1 MADRGFGIRTPS
13 LIEQLRAVLDQY
25 PDDGQILKELIQNA
39 EDAGAKSVKFVND
52 RRQFPAES
60 LYQPDLKIFQGPA
73 LYAYNDAV
81 FGDADWDRI
90 GAIHN
95 SSKKDD
101 PLKVG
106 KFGLGFK
113 SVFHMTDLPSVIS
126 GDKIGFLDPH
136 EKFFGPRATG
146 KQWHLENDRE
156 EITSLPD
163 QFEPFVGI
171 FGGRDITF
179 NGGVHKGTL
188 FRFPLRTGSQDPSQ
202 FCSQLSEQIYASQ
215 KIDSLF
221 KSFMTCAYMNLLFL
235 SSLES
240 IELYERTEGSEK
252 PELIFQLEI
261 DKDCIKGVR
270 SKREE
275 FLSEIAK
282 VRQTNEWPE
291 KPIQSTYE
299 LQFTETTYI
308 HQSAASTPTPSKK
321 AKKSVDKTSKMT
333 KWMLTNHFSGGQ
345 VSSQLQE
352 LANDSKLG
360 FLPWVAVAM
369 CCGTKDE
376 PFQQVKQ
383 KSQQPNGHF
392 FCFLPLPLEEKSV
405 TGLPVH
411 ISGFFALSQNRR
423 QLKWPTAD
431 QERSAL
437 TDKALLWN
445 ICLVEEAVS
454 VAYAELLNCAILEG
468 FSPTCIYNAMPD
480 CSLTDP
486 KFEKMVTLMYR
497 VTLRRQ
503 SFFGPTTDTSF
514 SASRWHNASEV
525 LFNDLSPN
533 IDNVEDLVSVLMQS
547 GERICTV
554 PSHVEEALQKHEVK
568 ISKIQPGHVRTALK
582 KPNVSTWVDSLSFVN
597 KMSILKYILSD
608 SSYGDIIGIKLLP
621 RSDQIVRFQSSASDA
636 VYIPTKDHPKE
647 LLPGLTH
654 SLLETERVPS
664 EVAAHLEKMAT
675 LGLTQLK
682 ILDKTSMAELI
693 RRLFD
698 PCRDNTKDWDQHTT
712 NHPTHGWLQM
722 AWEYLTRQF
731 PDNLSRFEDLHILL
745 DLASCRI
752 VKLSSGLPALIT
764 CWKGGRLDDGLAKWL
779 KALGVILFQNLPKF
793 IEDHHAVV
801 PKYIS
806 PPTPEG
812 VLQALSNVQTQTNL
826 EMIKEWPLAE
836 KDKLRKLVS
845 EASAHDIKSHR
856 KLLMELPIFMS
867 VGGTE
872 YSDPQSSGNRVSLHE
887 APWVLHQ
894 SPSFSLRW
902 KFIEASGTDSEMLV
916 QQLGMRILDMN
927 DLLREIVLAD
937 IEWYQESG
945 EIDLLMKQV
954 LTINMNED
962 EDIYQ
967 KVRGIP
973 FVPNESGERFTASQL
988 FDHQDS
994 VVFDLFH
1001 GVCDIFP
1008 TGQYKDD
1015 PQLHAALKRLGLK
1028 TEREQ
1033 ITAEDIYKAAEY
1045 VQNMSAEGSA
1055 MQNFLIDKSEAIMTI
1070 LRSRP
1075 TILKHSLEN
1084 GNTLSGSLKR
1094 TRFIKVKPRPENYPN
1109 SLPWCPSDCTFL
1121 SPSELCSSIY
1131 ENMIGSVEHVSDE
1144 VVDEE
1149 IAREFGWNER
1159 PTLSKV
1165 IAQLE
1170 QVVSHYTS
1178 REKGLFLPMI
1188 LDIYGELF
1196 HPVRGDVLY
1205 VSLKSSSQ
1213 KWIWNGD
1220 GFSSSK
1226 DVVPGIPPELQGIQ
1240 LHPHLFVLPR
1250 EVEQFSEQFSQ
1261 YGVESKDK
1269 LEIILQVQSN
1279 IQIKYQQERV
1289 QSQITNSNAAD
1300 LDAQRDLQT
1309 IIDLLHIVESMDQ
1322 VTISQLQN
1330 ELLVPVHSD
1339 DKSTLILK
1347 LVSQCT
1353 YCDMDWLQQGH
1364 DVTDISDEE
1373 TESIFFVHEHVSM
1386 QTSEKLGVPTLM
1398 SRILDV
1404 EELDMNYGQSEPL
1417 TCRLHNLLKEGYT
1430 DGFSVPKELIQNAD
1444 DAGAQEVKF
1453 LYDQRRNEDA
1463 QTCLIDEGMRS
1474 CQGPALWAYN
1484 DAVFTEEDFKNLVKL
1499 GAATKEKMS
1508 DKIGKFGLGFNAVY
1522 NLTDVPSFISSNSI
1536 AIFDPHMKHLGRA
1549 ARSKPGI
1556 KINLKNRKKLQ
1567 KLKNQFKPFNGI
1579 FGCNLDSTAKSCIFS
1594 YNATLFRF
1602 PLRTKEQSY
1611 KSEISDVHYDE
1622 KQVQLLLQKL
1632 VDSSSEVLLFTQN
1645 VKKISIYHLPK
1656 DGTPLMMQCIYETTK
1671 NISKVIRGLHLPE
1684 VQQTQ
1689 ILKASTQALQ
1699 SAESAPSIPMPK
1711 DTKNQTVSLLLEMS
1725 SKMDAGSVSIIK
1737 TEEKKD
1743 FWLVTSCMGDLTS
1756 KMLTM
1761 CQGSGLVPTG
1771 GVAVQL
1777 KECSVE
1783 GSIRYT
1789 PLCTQKGTFFCY
1801 LPLPISSGFS
1811 FHVNGSFSV
1820 ESNRKHLT
1828 EKTMDDKVSKEA
1840 EWNQI
1845 ILKDVIPKALLFCLE
1860 DLRELTCGTPY
1871 SFSELWPTCGSTY
1884 KPVCEP
1890 LVQQYYASLFST
1902 EEQQAPAL
1910 FSNGKMWENVHN
1922 VGILTDDVKGSN
1934 IVTHAE
1940 RILED
1945 YLQERGKIYV
1955 KVPSETMKTML
1966 LFAPGEI
1973 QGKIMFDLHRL
1984 YNEAVFPSI
1993 NTLDGDVRD
2002 TLILYAIDQDDEDLN
2017 KLLQRYPCIPSTPH
2031 GELKQPCALMH
2042 PKSRAASLYY
2052 EEDGIFI
2059 KGTERS
2065 YLNPRRLLVLE
2076 KLGIFEDISCGQI
2089 LERAKSVA
2097 GLHQTDNARGVERGK
2112 EILQYLAWRLS
2123 GKEGSKLESEL
2134 RGVLCEVPFLP
2145 VKPKPDGY
2153 PLPWKGNHNNL
2164 AAPKECFSADVENL
2178 VSSTTAVVDRRELKM
2193 NRSVERLLQIQSRKD
2208 VELDQVWDQFDE
2220 AIAAAPKCGKFEKKL
2235 KDLIRDIYQYLNDL
2249 LRREPAK
2256 QSAISNA
2263 LQKRNAVYIP
2273 QSQEFV
2279 SGSKVIFNSKGGF
2292 EPLLFGHPYDWR
2304 DFPDVMEA
2312 AGVRE
2317 DFDIADYIKALQKP
2331 HQTYSK
2337 KSLPLYIRQI
2347 VSALQQNIEDEVK
2360 KEKVPLTTKLK
2371 SIEDKNGPIY
2381 LPDEDGVMSEAKHLC
2396 FDDCPWLENDDDD
2409 MHCAHKDLPY
2419 HDAIGLGVQTKR
2431 GEKLR
2436 KCSMG
2441 IPFGQKEKLT
2451 NRIKRILE
2459 GYPCDQDIL
2468 KELLQNADDAK
2479 ATEVHFVLDPRNHS
2493 TKLIF
2498 EDCWKPLQGPAL
2510 CVYNNSPFTQADIEG
2525 ISNLG
2530 EGSKSEDPNKTGQ
2543 YGVGFNAVYHLT
2555 DAPSF
2560 LTKGQEIGETLCIFD
2575 PHCIYVPGASIAEP
2589 GRCYNDIPK
2598 LRKAFPDVF
2607 ASYLD
2612 DMKESFPM
2620 EEATLFRLPLRNE
2633 NMARQSKIKP
2643 RPVTIPEMQSLMETF
2658 RGDLFLMMLFLN
2670 NIRKISVSE
2679 INMFTGKLQNTYSVE
2694 AHLSAEDTQEQQSFL
2709 QEVVNSSERLKTQE
2723 LTVDQLRPIN
2733 VSFTMSLKDN
2743 KGRLET
2749 WLITQ
2754 QFGFSNPSSIPTTL
2768 KKALQDRELGLLP
2781 RGGVAHMLQADR
2793 LPMEKFSLKKSRV
2806 FCFLPLPLKTNLP
2819 VHINGHFALDHEAR
2833 RNLWMNTEN
2842 TDVKTEWNN
2851 TLIEQTIA
2859 PCYTNM
2865 LQQKKNIIME
2875 EISGSDE
2882 TQIRKFLSQYC
2893 QLFPH
2898 IQHQENYIHYL
2909 SKKVYQLTSELNLRV
2924 LPLLRHARLS
2934 ETGFKV
2940 AWFTPTEGVFFD
2952 DLDTQIQEPGSSFK
2966 EPSSREIVR
2975 RILCESNFNLLCC
2988 PMSIYT
2994 NYREADIQVKTVSPE
3009 AVLCFFQTY
3018 QRPDRL
3024 CFISC
3029 SDLPEDIGKTIF
3041 GNVDDLGTMLQFCKK
3056 SGNFVQLLEG
3066 CPLLV
3071 TEDNKL
3077 RMFSSRTPV
3086 FCSPFWDLL
3095 PSYAASF
3102 CHRFLERTFFCTY
3115 QERSIFKKFKV
3126 SDLAERLPFVL
3137 PEVLQNGGVIHW
3149 DLKTP
3154 SKEWIQLLWTYLH
3167 SEVGAV
3173 SDGNKI
3179 ISLLKPLSHWCLLPV
3194 TVGQSTCLLQVS
3206 RTREVMDNRDFIF
3219 RSGIFHVLQK
3229 LGVPQLAYDILQQHS
3244 EKTARAI
3251 ISNPSDPCSMVIALE
3266 GVAKRHNLADR
3277 LNVQKCEVV
3286 LRYFCQYLD
3295 VLKSNP
3301 ELKWKLCSFPFFLS
3315 AKEEIVSIEGKDTY
3329 IAPSSIP
3336 LDGMQLL
3343 EGGDQHLAFLKPN
3356 VMLQPLYTWLG
3367 CRVLSECE
3375 MYCDFILPI
3384 FEILSEEE
3392 RIKHLKFISV
3402 ELHYRSL
3409 QGDWKRLIDKLSHVK
3424 FLPDSRSGIPG
3435 TLSTASAFYDPYN
3448 EVFKAMLTEEDFP
3461 SEPFRSLAIL
3471 CLMRE
3476 IGLQQQVTSE
3486 KFIEFAKAIERGAIL
3501 AWKSRN
3507 KTALQKRENQAR
3519 VVVTHLLSRENVF
3532 NDGHL
3537 LRIIKD
3543 MAFLPQRVASSNL
3556 QSLCP
3561 CGNMDGETLR
3571 PFICFNGA
3579 VLYKQEHEHL
3589 SWTSV
3594 SFLEQWAEPR
3604 DRKLCEI
3611 LGVKEIPS
3619 LEQVIDHC
3627 CNVCHNL
3634 EERVELL
3641 TAEQSEL
3648 LSEIM
3653 GQIYQHLERYQDKE
3667 HPYWTHQ
3674 LQHLACVLVDLE
3686 DGKRFVYPSQVAT
3699 SCVEEEEEIK
3709 PYLFAVPSHFTRCKE
3724 LFKLIGSTD
3733 RPSCCQY
3740 ATVLEM
3746 IHKDTE
3752 GKKLEPNEK
3761 KKVLKAMGFLFKKL
3775 RSGEEWPEQ
3784 VKLLYL
3790 LTSAGELRQSKD
3802 IIFIDNM
3809 SHFDRLQKFP
3819 LEEPMLAR
3827 PSKEEIGPDVPSYSD
3842 VAEFLPECLRLRYL
3856 TDVVKEKLHS
3866 EPSINILQ
3874 EHPVKWK
3881 IKSDFFY
3888 QAVMRL
3894 FRHAGKTQGF
3904 TVSQQ
3909 DSAELQENIKN
3920 IKLHFATE
3928 LTTVL
3933 EYKGEVLSGS
3943 ERTQSCFY
3951 QKAHCGQQSHCFYL
3965 KSNFQMSNFSLRFVE
3980 ILNSLSKGRLSTFLH
3995 HLCSILDEKVALQ
4008 EISRCLDDQGIP
4020 PDDYCSD
4027 TSVLPIPGTYLHIED
4042 QHLLSENFH
4051 HFECG
4056 EYVGYEVEDPLL
4068 KSREGLPTYIY
4079 AIVLEEIKEDV
4090 DSQTSDVLRRY
4101 KIRIGSEEEDVF
4113 VVTANDLYKF
4123 KRTPKDDSKDVVLYD
4138 KTPTEDDFTPTCL
4151 EDIKEDITKT
4161 L

>member
-52 RRQFPAES
+52 RRQFSAES

-136 EKFFGPRATG
+136 EKFFGLRTTG
-146 KQWHLENDRE
+146 KQWHLENDEE
-156 EITSLPD
+156 EISSLPD

-179 NGGVHKGTL
+179 SGEVYKGTL
-188 FRFPLRTGSQDPSQ
+188 FRFPLRTGLQDPSQ
-202 FCSQLSEQIYASQ
+202 FCSQLSEQIYASE

-221 KSFMTCAYMNLLFL
+221 RSFMTCAYMNLLFL

-252 PELIFQLEI
+252 PELIFRLALH
-261 DKDCIKGVR
+261 KKCIKGVR
-270 SKREE
+270 SKRRE

-308 HQSAASTPTPSKK
+308 HQSAASTPPPSKK
-321 AKKSVDKTSKMT
+321 AKKSVDKTSKTT

-345 VSSQLQE
+345 VSLQFKE

-360 FLPWVAVAM
+360 YLPWVAVAM
-369 CCGTKDE
+369 CCSTKDE

-383 KSQQPNGHF
+383 KPQQPKGHF

-423 QLKWPTAD
+423 QLKWLTAD
-431 QERSAL
+431 QDRSAL

-445 ICLVEEAVS
+445 IYLVEEAVS
-454 VAYAELLNCAILEG
+454 VAYAELLNCAILAG
-468 FSPTCIYNAMPD
+468 FSPMCVYNAMPD

-503 SFFGPTTDTSF
+503 SFYSPTTDTSF
-514 SASRWHNASEV
+514 SASKWHNASEV

-533 IDNVEDLVSVLMQS
+533 IDNVEDLVNVLMQS
-547 GERICTV
+547 GEKICTV
-554 PSHVEEALQKHEVK
+554 LSHVEEALQKHEMK
-568 ISKIQPGHVRTALK
+568 ITKIQPGDVRTALK
-582 KPNVSTWVDSLSFVN
+582 KPNVSTWVDSLSFDK

-608 SSYGDIIGIKLLP
+608 SSYGDIIDIKLLP
-621 RSDQIVRFQSSASDA
+621 RCDQVFVSFQSSASNA
-636 VYIPTKDHPKE
+636 VYIPTKDHPKD

-664 EVAAHLEKMAT
+664 EVAAHLEKMAA

-682 ILDKTSMAELI
+682 FLDKTSMAELI

-698 PCRDNTKDWDQHTT
+698 PCRDNTKDWDPQTT

-731 PDNLSRFEDLHILL
+731 PDNLSRFEDLHILI
-745 DLASCRI
+745 DLSSCRI

-764 CWKGGRLDDGLAKWL
+764 FWQGDRLDDGLAKWL
-779 KALGVILFQNLPKF
+779 KALGVIVFKNLPKF

-826 EMIKEWPLAE
+826 EKIKEWPLAE

-845 EASAHDIKSHR
+845 EASAQDIKSH
-856 KLLMELPIFMS
+856 KELLKELPIFMS

-887 APWVLHQ
+887 ASWVLHQ
-894 SPSFSLRW
+894 SPSFSLRR

-916 QQLGMRILDMN
+916 QQLGMIILDTN
-927 DLLREIVLAD
+927 DLLREIVLKD
-937 IEWYQESG
+937 IKWYQESG

-967 KVRGIP
+967 MVRGIS

-988 FDHQDS
+988 FDHHDS

-1008 TGQYKDD
+1008 IGQYKDD
-1015 PQLHAALKRLGLK
+1015 LQLHAALKRLGLK

-1045 VQNMSAEGSA
+1045 VQNVSAEGSA
-1055 MQNFLIDKSEAIMTI
+1055 MQNFLIDKSDAIMTI

-1121 SPSELCSSIY
+1121 SPSELCSSVY
-1131 ENMIGSVEHVSDE
+1131 EKVIGSVEHVSDE

-1178 REKGLFLPMI
+1178 KEKGLFLPMI

-1196 HPVRGDVLY
+1196 HPVRGDVPY
-1205 VSLKSSSQ
+1205 DGLKSSSQ

-1240 LHPHLFVLPR
+1240 LHPHLFVLPK

-1261 YGVESKDK
+1261 YGVEPKDK

-1309 IIDLLHIVESMDQ
+1309 IIDLLHIVESMDE
-1322 VTISQLQN
+1322 VTISQLQD

-1347 LVSQCT
+1347 PVSQCT
-1353 YCDMDWLQQGH
+1353 YCDMDWLQQGY

-1386 QTSEKLGVPTLM
+1386 QTSEKLRVPTLM

-1556 KINLKNRKKLQ
+1556 KINIKNRKKLQ

-1699 SAESAPSIPMPK
+1699 SAESAPPIPMPK
-1711 DTKNQTVSLLLEMS
+1711 DTQNPTVSLLLEMS
-1725 SKMDAGSVSIIK
+1725 SKMDAGSVSIRK

-1756 KMLTM
+1756 QMLTM

-1771 GVAVQL
+1771 GVAVHL

-1783 GSIRYT
+1783 GSIRHT

-1828 EKTMDDKVSKEA
+1828 EKTMDDKVSKGA

-1845 ILKDVIPKALLFCLE
+1845 IMKDVIPEALRFCLE
-1860 DLRELTCGTPY
+1860 DLRDLTCGTPY

-1890 LVQQYYASLFST
+1890 LVQQFYASLFST

-1910 FSNGKMWENVHN
+1910 FSNGKIWENVHN
-1922 VGILTDDVKGSN
+1922 VGMLTEDVKGSD

-1945 YLQERGKIYV
+1945 YLQKRGKIYV
-1955 KVPSETMKTML
+1955 KVPSEIMETML
-1966 LFAPGEI
+1966 SFAPGEI
-1973 QGKIMFDLHRL
+1973 QGKIMFDLLRL
-1984 YNEAVFPSI
+1984 YNEAVFPNI

-2002 TLILYAIDQDDEDLN
+2002 ALILYAIDQDDEYLN

-2042 PKSRAASLYY
+2042 PNSRATPLYH

-2059 KGTERS
+2059 KGTKRC
-2065 YLNPRRLLVLE
+2065 YLNSCRLRVLN
-2076 KLGIFEDISCGQI
+2076 KLGIFKDISGEQI

-2097 GLHQTDNARGVERGK
+2097 GLHQTDNARGVERVK
-2112 EILQYLAWRLS
+2112 EILQYLDWRLS
-2123 GKEGSKLESEL
+2123 KKEGSKLKSEL
-2134 RGVLCEVPFLP
+2134 SGVLREVPFLP

-2153 PLPWKGNHNNL
+2153 PLPWKGKHNNI
-2164 AAPKECFSADVENL
+2164 AAPKECFSTDVETL
-2178 VSSTTAVVDRRELKM
+2178 VSSTAAVIDRRELKM
-2193 NRSVERLLQIQSRKD
+2193 KGSVEMLLKIKSRRD

-2220 AIAAAPKCGKFEKKL
+2220 AIAAAPKCGKFEKL
-2235 KDLIRDIYQYLNDL
+2235 KDIMKDIYQFLNYIL
-2249 LRREPAK
+2249 QREPA
-2256 QSAISNA
+2256 QQFAISNA
-2263 LQKRNAVYIP
+2263 LQGRSAVYIP

-2279 SGSKVIFNSKGGF
+2279 SGSKVIFNSKDRF
-2292 EPLLFGHPYDWR
+2292 EPLLFGCPYDWR

-2317 DFDIADYIKALQKP
+2317 DFDIADYIMALQKP

-2337 KSLPLYIRQI
+2337 KSLPSYIRQI
-2347 VSALQQNIEDEVK
+2347 VSALQQKIENEVK
-2360 KEKVPLTTKLK
+2360 SEQVPLTTKLK

-2381 LPDEDGVMSEAKHLC
+2381 LPDEDGVMSEAKGLY
-2396 FDDCPWLENDDDD
+2396 FDDCSWLENDDDD
-2409 MHCAHKDLPY
+2409 MHCAHKDFPF
-2419 HDAIGLGVQTKR
+2419 HEAKGLGVQTKR

-2479 ATEVHFVLDPRNHS
+2479 ATEVHFVLDPRKHS
-2493 TKLIF
+2493 TDRIF
-2498 EDCWKPLQGPAL
+2498 EDCWKPLQGQAL

-2560 LTKGQEIGETLCIFD
+2560 LTKGQEIGETLCVFD
-2575 PHCIYVPGASIAEP
+2575 PHCIYVPGASFAEP
-2589 GRCYNDIPK
+2589 GRRYDDIPK
-2598 LRKAFPDVF
+2598 LRKSFPDVF

-2612 DMKESFPM
+2612 DMRESFPM

-2643 RPVTIPEMQSLMETF
+2643 RPVTIPEMQSLMATF
-2658 RGDLFLMMLFLN
+2658 RGNLFLMMLFLN

-2679 INMFTGKLQNTYSVE
+2679 INMDTGELQDTYSVE
-2694 AHLSAEDTQEQQSFL
+2694 AHLSDEDAHAQQSFL
-2709 QEVVNSSERLKTQE
+2709 QDMVNSSGRLKTQK
-2723 LTVDQLRPIN
+2723 LTVEQLHPIN
-2733 VSFTMSLKDN
+2733 VSFTMSLEDN

-2754 QFGFSNPSSIPTTL
+2754 QFGFSNPSSISTTL
-2768 KKALQDRELGLLP
+2768 KKALRDRELGLLP
-2781 RGGVAHMLQADR
+2781 RGGVAHLLPPDSLPTEKLDLPKGR
-2793 LPMEKFSLKKSRV
+2793 L
-2806 FCFLPLPLKTNLP
+2806 FCFLPLPLITNLP

-2851 TLIEQTIA
+2851 TLIEQTVA

-2865 LQQKKNIIME
+2865 LQQTKMIIMKE
-2875 EISGSDE
+2875 MSGGDE
-2882 TQIRKFLSQYC
+2882 TQIRRSLSQYC
-2893 QLFPH
+2893 ELFPD
-2898 IQHQENYIHYL
+2898 IQHQENYMRYL
-2909 SKKVYQLTSELNLRV
+2909 SQKVYQLTSELHLRV
-2924 LPLLRHARLS
+2924 LPVLRHARVS

-2940 AWFTPTEGVFFD
+2940 AWFPPTGSGKDEIFFD
-2952 DLDTQIQEPGSSFK
+2952 DLDTQIQEPGSGFRDTSK
-2966 EPSSREIVR
+2966 CQEPSSREI
-2975 RILCESNFNLLCC
+2975 
-2988 PMSIYT
+2988 
-2994 NYREADIQVKTVSPE
+2994 
-3009 AVLCFFQTY
+3009 
-3018 QRPDRL
+3018 
-3024 CFISC
+3024 
-3029 SDLPEDIGKTIF
+3029 
-3041 GNVDDLGTMLQFCKK
+3041 
-3056 SGNFVQLLEG
+3056 
-3066 CPLLV
+3066 
-3071 TEDNKL
+3071 
-3077 RMFSSRTPV
+3077 
-3086 FCSPFWDLL
+3086 
-3095 PSYAASF
+3095 
-3102 CHRFLERTFFCTY
+3102 
-3115 QERSIFKKFKV
+3115 
-3126 SDLAERLPFVL
+3126 
-3137 PEVLQNGGVIHW
+3137 
-3149 DLKTP
+3149 
-3154 SKEWIQLLWTYLH
+3154 
-3167 SEVGAV
+3167 
-3173 SDGNKI
+3173 
-3179 ISLLKPLSHWCLLPV
+3179 
-3194 TVGQSTCLLQVS
+3194 
-3206 RTREVMDNRDFIF
+3206 
-3219 RSGIFHVLQK
+3219 
-3229 LGVPQLAYDILQQHS
+3229 
-3244 EKTARAI
+3244 
-3251 ISNPSDPCSMVIALE
+3251 
-3266 GVAKRHNLADR
+3266 
-3277 LNVQKCEVV
+3277 
-3286 LRYFCQYLD
+3286 
-3295 VLKSNP
+3295 
-3301 ELKWKLCSFPFFLS
+3301 
-3315 AKEEIVSIEGKDTY
+3315 
-3329 IAPSSIP
+3329 
-3336 LDGMQLL
+3336 
-3343 EGGDQHLAFLKPN
+3343 
-3356 VMLQPLYTWLG
+3356 
-3367 CRVLSECE
+3367 
-3375 MYCDFILPI
+3375 
-3384 FEILSEEE
+3384 
-3392 RIKHLKFISV
+3392 
-3402 ELHYRSL
+3402 
-3409 QGDWKRLIDKLSHVK
+3409 
-3424 FLPDSRSGIPG
+3424 
-3435 TLSTASAFYDPYN
+3435 
-3448 EVFKAMLTEEDFP
+3448 
-3461 SEPFRSLAIL
+3461 
-3471 CLMRE
+3471 
-3476 IGLQQQVTSE
+3476 
-3486 KFIEFAKAIERGAIL
+3486 
-3501 AWKSRN
+3501 
-3507 KTALQKRENQAR
+3507 
-3519 VVVTHLLSRENVF
+3519 
-3532 NDGHL
+3532 
-3537 LRIIKD
+3537 
-3543 MAFLPQRVASSNL
+3543 
-3556 QSLCP
+3556 
-3561 CGNMDGETLR
+3561 
-3571 PFICFNGA
+3571 
-3579 VLYKQEHEHL
+3579 
-3589 SWTSV
+3589 
-3594 SFLEQWAEPR
+3594 
-3604 DRKLCEI
+3604 
-3611 LGVKEIPS
+3611 
-3619 LEQVIDHC
+3619 
-3627 CNVCHNL
+3627 
-3634 EERVELL
+3634 
-3641 TAEQSEL
+3641 
-3648 LSEIM
+3648 
-3653 GQIYQHLERYQDKE
+3653 
-3667 HPYWTHQ
+3667 
-3674 LQHLACVLVDLE
+3674 
-3686 DGKRFVYPSQVAT
+3686 
-3699 SCVEEEEEIK
+3699 
-3709 PYLFAVPSHFTRCKE
+3709 
-3724 LFKLIGSTD
+3724 
-3733 RPSCCQY
+3733 
-3740 ATVLEM
+3740 
-3746 IHKDTE
+3746 
-3752 GKKLEPNEK
+3752 
-3761 KKVLKAMGFLFKKL
+3761 
-3775 RSGEEWPEQ
+3775 
-3784 VKLLYL
+3784 
-3790 LTSAGELRQSKD
+3790 
-3802 IIFIDNM
+3802 
-3809 SHFDRLQKFP
+3809 
-3819 LEEPMLAR
+3819 
-3827 PSKEEIGPDVPSYSD
+3827 
-3842 VAEFLPECLRLRYL
+3842 
-3856 TDVVKEKLHS
+3856 
-3866 EPSINILQ
+3866 
-3874 EHPVKWK
+3874 
-3881 IKSDFFY
+3881 
-3888 QAVMRL
+3888 
-3894 FRHAGKTQGF
+3894 
-3904 TVSQQ
+3904 
-3909 DSAELQENIKN
+3909 
-3920 IKLHFATE
+3920 
-3928 LTTVL
+3928 
-3933 EYKGEVLSGS
+3933 
-3943 ERTQSCFY
+3943 
-3951 QKAHCGQQSHCFYL
+3951 
-3965 KSNFQMSNFSLRFVE
+3965 
-3980 ILNSLSKGRLSTFLH
+3980 
-3995 HLCSILDEKVALQ
+3995 
-4008 EISRCLDDQGIP
+4008 
-4020 PDDYCSD
+4020 
-4027 TSVLPIPGTYLHIED
+4027 
-4042 QHLLSENFH
+4042 
-4051 HFECG
+4051 
-4056 EYVGYEVEDPLL
+4056 
-4068 KSREGLPTYIY
+4068 
-4079 AIVLEEIKEDV
+4079 
-4090 DSQTSDVLRRY
+4090 
-4101 KIRIGSEEEDVF
+4101 
-4113 VVTANDLYKF
+4113 
-4123 KRTPKDDSKDVVLYD
+4123 
-4138 KTPTEDDFTPTCL
+4138 
-4151 EDIKEDITKT
+4151 
-4161 L
+4161 